1 MKCLHCKKEGVAHK
15 LCRSH
20 YNKWYRH
27 NNPLYIKLKGEKKKC
42 LHCGKKVS
50 KEICVIIIIING
62 IDTVTRIIRELNI
75 K

>member
-42 LHCGKKVS
+42 LHCGKKS
-50 KEICVIIIIING
+50 
-62 IDTVTRIIRELNI
+62 I
-75 K
+75 KRNMCNHHYNKWYRHGDPNY